1 MNRPEVYVRDREVV
15 IPGQKIA
22 RGMTPGDN
30 VYVDREGFLRSALL
44 GLASL
49 EGNRVDV
56 IPLASAY
63 IPKIN
68 DLVVG
73 RIEKISGGTIL
84 VNINSPFTAVI
95 VPPRN
100 NRSLGLE
107 VGDVILA
114 KVKAFDGMSSPLLT
128 LEFEGLGKIS
138 GCVLL
143 EIDPAKVPRVIGK
156 RGSMLNILSSKTGSE
171 ILVAQNGFVVVRPRD
186 HRSLMA
192 IMRALE
198 MIQEESHISGL
209 SDRVSKLLDSILAGG
224 S

>member
-1 MNRPEVYVRDREVV
+1 LNRSEVYVKDREIV

-22 RGMTPGDN
+22 KGMTPGDN
-30 VYVDREGFLRSALL
+30 VYIDKEGFLRSALL

-49 EGNRVDV
+49 EGNKVDV

-63 IPKIN
+63 IPKVN

-73 RIEKISGGTIL
+73 KIEKISGGTIL
-84 VNINSPFTAVI
+84 VDINSPFTAVI

-100 NRSLGLE
+100 NKLGLE

-143 EIDPAKVPRVIGK
+143 EIDPAKVPRVIGR

-171 ILVAQNGFVVVRPRD
+171 ILVAQNGFVVVKPRD

-198 MIQEESHISGL
+198 VIQEESHISGL
-209 SDRVSKLLDSILAGG
+209 SDRISKLLDTILAGG

>member
-1 MNRPEVYVRDREVV
+1 LNRPEVYVRDREIV

-22 RGMTPGDN
+22 KGMTPGDN
-30 VYVDREGFLRSALL
+30 VYIDKEGFLRSALL

-49 EGNRVDV
+49 EGNKVDV

-63 IPKIN
+63 IPKVN

-73 RIEKISGGTIL
+73 KIEKISGGTVL
-84 VNINSPFTAVI
+84 VDINSPFAAVI
-95 VPPRN
+95 VPSRN
-100 NRSLGLE
+100 NKNLALE

-143 EIDPAKVPRVIGK
+143 EIDPAKVPRVIGR

-171 ILVAQNGFVVVRPRD
+171 ILVAQNGFVVVKPRD
-186 HRSLMA
+186 RRSLMA

-198 MIQEESHISGL
+198 VIQEESHISGL
-209 SDRVSKLLDSILAGG
+209 SDRISKLLDIILTGG

>member
-1 MNRPEVYVRDREVV
+1 MNRSEVYVKDREIV

-22 RGMTPGDN
+22 KGMTPGDN
-30 VYVDREGFLRSALL
+30 VYIDKEGFLRSALL

-49 EGNRVDV
+49 EGNKVDV

-63 IPKIN
+63 IPKVN

-73 RIEKISGGTIL
+73 KIEKISGGTIL
-84 VNINSPFTAVI
+84 VDINSPFTAVI

-100 NRSLGLE
+100 NKLGLE

-143 EIDPAKVPRVIGK
+143 EIDPAKVPRVIGR

-171 ILVAQNGFVVVRPRD
+171 ILVAQNGFVVVKPRD

-198 MIQEESHISGL
+198 VIQEESHISGL
-209 SDRVSKLLDSILAGG
+209 SDRISKLLDTILAGG